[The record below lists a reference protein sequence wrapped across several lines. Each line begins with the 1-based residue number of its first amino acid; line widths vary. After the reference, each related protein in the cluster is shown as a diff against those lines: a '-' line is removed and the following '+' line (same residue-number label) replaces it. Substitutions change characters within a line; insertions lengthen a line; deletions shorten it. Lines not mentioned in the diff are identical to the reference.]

1 MPNRSTLTAI
11 IVLSGLASSGALPAR
26 AADALSLDYR
36 NAAFREEDPAI
47 PAVAKTR
54 IAKALAA
61 APADVRQA
69 LKAGFAILGEAKG
82 RISGGSAEEAAYLL
96 SPKRPVAADPGP
108 SQRQVIAL
116 VSGDKLVGAYLLPET
131 GYARLV
137 GTATAAGAPGR
148 ALLLDGTFMNM
159 GQTVTSLDA
168 VTLGPGEATSVRQ
181 SVKDVYVDG
190 CDNPAGDRVRKAA
203 LVTVDPTSGTLSPAW
218 QDLGCEVAAPAR

>member
-1 MPNRSTLTAI
+1 MSKRSALTAI
-11 IVLSGLASSGALPAR
+11 LILAGLATPGALPAK
-26 AADALSLDYR
+26 AADTLSVDYR
-36 NAAFREEDPAI
+36 NAAFRDGEPAI

-54 IAKALAA
+54 IAKALAT
-61 APADVRQA
+61 APAEIRQA
-69 LKAGFAILGEAKG
+69 LKSGFAILGEAKG
-82 RISGGSAEEAAYLL
+82 PISGGKGEETAYLL

-137 GTATAAGAPGR
+137 GTAPGSPGR

-190 CDNPAGDRVRKAA
+190 CDNPAGERVRKAA
-203 LVTVDPTSGTLSPAW
+203 LVTVDPSSGTLTPAW
-218 QDLGCEVAAPAR
+218 QDLGCPATTPAR